1 MVSRRESLFIGGSLF
16 SSAFLFDDVFAQSE
30 KAPPFKTARDA
41 VGKRACER
49 CDDRGQVQKAA
60 AGGTTAVFAGQGMP
74 GTSWV
79 QEGYALCPDCLGE
92 SKEYRTAVSQYK
104 DGVLPWVE
112 LAKERIKKLKADG
125 KFESIKKRAKE
136 AQPEAS
142 MFPRFNLF
150 AQKGSGGVSKAKR
163 GTYLL
168 ASLRAH
174 FRTATLTR
182 GVVRAVIVRWGG
194 PDATKKAAGLVD
206 ASSQFIDG
214 NLLLS
219 CRDLFAF
226 AASTLDVKYRE
237 PCGFPP
243 KYNAIPTLRNKTLPE
258 NFSFHYLG

>member
-1 MVSRRESLFIGGSLF
+1 MISRRESFLAGASMLT
-16 SSAFLFDDVFAQSE
+16 SAWVGFPAFAQKE
-30 KAPPFKTARDA
+30 QKEAPFEFARKN
-41 VGKRACER
+41 VGKRACEL
-49 CDDRGQVQKAA
+49 CDDRGQVQKAS
-60 AGGTTAVFAGQGMP
+60 GGSTAVFAAQGMP
-74 GTSWV
+74 GATWL
-79 QEGYALCPDCLGE
+79 QEGYVLCPDCAGE
-92 SKEYRTAVSQYK
+92 SKEYRFAVSQIK
-104 DGVLPWVE
+104 DGMLPWVE
-112 LAKERIKKLKADG
+112 LAKKRVEKLKADG

-150 AQKGSGGVSKAKR
+150 GQKGSGGVSKAKR

-174 FRTATLTR
+174 YRTATLTR

-214 NLLLS
+214 NLLLT
-219 CRDLFAF
+219 CRDLLSF

-243 KYNAIPTLRNKTLPE
+243 KYNSIPTLRNKTLPE
-258 NFSFHYLG
+258 NFAFHYLG

>member
-1 MVSRRESLFIGGSLF
+1 MISRRESLFVGASIF
-16 SSAFLFDDVFAQSE
+16 SSACFGEAAFAQSE
-30 KAPPFKTARDA
+30 KDPPYKVARGA
-41 VGKRACER
+41 VGNRACEG
-49 CDDRGQVQKAA
+49 CNDRGQVQKAV
-60 AGGTTAVFAGQGMP
+60 AGGMTASMVQGMP
-74 GTSWV
+74 GASWL
-79 QEGYALCPDCLGE
+79 QEGYSLCPDCLGE

-112 LAKERIKKLKADG
+112 LAKKRIEKLKSDG

-182 GVVRAVIVRWGG
+182 GVVRAAILRWGG
-194 PDATKKAAGLVD
+194 SDATKKAAGLVD
-206 ASSQFIDG
+206 ASCQFIDG
-214 NLLLS
+214 NLLLT
-219 CRDLFAF
+219 CRDLLAF

-243 KYNAIPTLRNKTLPE
+243 KYNSIPTLRNKTLPDE
-258 NFSFHYLG
+258 FRFHYLG